1 MKNKSVDTSKK
12 KIRGWTKEDTEAV
25 LDYKKKVD
33 SGEIKPILIP
43 KGLSKKGLRN
53 LLLGDSKKEDKKVET
68 NTNELSTTGT
78 GQQFL
83 LLKSSLR
90 KVSIEVIK
98 DKGYVGFSPQ
108 ERTTWSE
115 KDIQA
120 VKDAIER
127 KPGMLPINDE
137 TGKRFTPDEYAIR
150 KERVREY
157 YSNQHLRALFQI
169 PRVME
174 LMGLDHA
181 DDTNAYKKDL
191 AELYK
196 IEEPYFALIKKQF
209 QKGQIK
215 HMPIRPSEDL
225 ANMLFGKNNYK
236 FVVEE

>member
-1 MKNKSVDTSKK
+1 MKNKTVDTSNK

-25 LDYKKKVD
+25 LDYKKKID
-33 SGEIKPILIP
+33 SGEIKPIPIP
-43 KGLSKKGLRN
+43 KGLSKKGLRK
-53 LLLGDSKKEDKKVET
+53 LLLGDSKNEDKKVKT
-68 NTNELSTTGT
+68 NINEFSGN
-78 GQQFL
+78 GIDQFL

-90 KVSIEVIK
+90 KVSVEIIK
-98 DKGYVGFSPQ
+98 YKGYVGFSPQ

-115 KDIQA
+115 KDTQA
-120 VKDAIER
+120 VKDAMER

-137 TGKRFTPDEYAIR
+137 TGKRYTPEEYAIR
-150 KERVREY
+150 KERVKEY
-157 YSNQHLRALFQI
+157 YSNQHLKALFQI

-174 LMGLDHA
+174 LMGLEHG
-181 DDTNAYKKDL
+181 DDEKAYQKDL

-215 HMPIRPSEDL
+215 YMPIRPSEDL